1 MTATLKAGPGA
12 IPVIDVRAGEPAID
26 QTVVDEFGSACA
38 DLGFLVIGGHGI
50 GDDVITPMLEATR
63 TFFHLPTEAKER
75 YRSPFDNQFRGFTA
89 KSRYQDGPPDLK
101 EGFQVSLFDTADDM
115 RTAGYSEEF
124 AAEFEPNIWPGEPA
138 DFQNAWRTYLDRV
151 RDLGDYL
158 MRIAALALD
167 LPENWFED
175 KFSRQSSYLLG
186 NYYPAQ
192 DSAPLAGQ
200 QRLHAHTDFGAFTIL
215 YQENDLG
222 GLEVLRRDGSWLRV
236 PAIPGTFIVNLGDM
250 LANWTNDRWVATMHR
265 VRNTEEAEA
274 GSERIS
280 VPFFQHPNLD
290 AIIETI
296 PTCLEPGEAPK
307 YAPIM
312 WRDWGKH
319 RMSEVKK

>member
-1 MTATLKAGPGA
+1 MTALLRSGPGA
-12 IPVIDVRAGEPAID
+12 IPVIDVRADDPHPSPA
-26 QTVVDEFGSACA
+26 VVNEFGSACA

-50 GDDVITPMLEATR
+50 DDDVIVPMLDATR
-63 TFFHLPTEAKER
+63 HFFALSTENKEK
-75 YRSPFDNQFRGFTA
+75 YRSPLDNQFRGFTA

-115 RTAGYSEEF
+115 RAAGYPAEF
-124 AAEFEPNIWPGEPA
+124 VTEFEPNIWPAEPEG
-138 DFQNAWRTYLDRV
+138 FQIAWRTYLGRV

-167 LPENWFED
+167 LPENWFAPM
-175 KFSRQSSYLLG
+175 FSRQSSYLLA

-192 DSAPLAGQ
+192 EVAPLAGQ
-200 QRLHAHTDFGAFTIL
+200 QRLHPHTDFGAFTIL

-236 PAIPGTFIVNLGDM
+236 PAIPGTFVVNLGDM

-265 VRNTEEAEA
+265 VRNTDSAEA
-274 GSERIS
+274 ASDRVS

-290 AIIETI
+290 AVIETI
-296 PTCLEPGEAPK
+296 PTCLAAGEAPRH
-307 YAPIM
+307 APIM

-319 RMSEVKK
+319 RMSEVTK

>member
-1 MTATLKAGPGA
+1 MSTMLNAGPGA
-12 IPVIDVRAGEPAID
+12 IPVIDVRALDVHPS

-38 DLGFLVIGGHGI
+38 DLGFLVISGHGI
-50 GDDVITPMLEATR
+50 GDDVIAPMLDATKK
-63 TFFHLPTEAKER
+63 FFALPTDAKEAH
-75 YRSPFDNQFRGFTA
+75 RSPFGNQFRGFTA
-89 KSRYQDGPPDLK
+89 QSRYQDGPPDLK

-115 RTAGYSEEF
+115 RSAGYSDEF
-124 AAEFEPNIWPGEPA
+124 AAEFEPNIWPSQPGE
-138 DFQNAWRTYLDRV
+138 FQHAWRTYLDRV

-158 MRIAALALD
+158 MRIAALALE

-192 DSAPLAGQ
+192 DASPLAGQ

-215 YQENDLG
+215 YQDNDLG

-265 VRNTEEAEA
+265 VRNTEESEA
-274 GSERIS
+274 GSDRIS

-290 AIIETI
+290 AMIETI

-307 YAPIM
+307 HAPIM

-319 RMSEVKK
+319 RMSEVTK

>member
-1 MTATLKAGPGA
+1 MSTPLSPDPGA
-12 IPVIDVRAGEPAID
+12 IPVIDLRALDLHPSQSVID
-26 QTVVDEFGSACA
+26 QFGSACS
-38 DLGFLVIGGHGI
+38 DLGFLVISGHGI
-50 GDDVITPMLEATR
+50 GDDVIAPMLDATKG
-63 TFFHLPTEAKER
+63 FFTLASEVKEQ

-89 KSRYQDGPPDLK
+89 QSRYQDGPPDLK

-115 RTAGYSEEF
+115 RAAGYADEF
-124 AAEFEPNIWPGEPA
+124 AEGFEPNIWPSQPG
-138 DFQNAWRTYLDRV
+138 DFQSAWRTYLDRV
-151 RDLGDYL
+151 RALGDYL
-158 MRIAALALD
+158 MRIAACALD

-192 DSAPLAGQ
+192 EAAPVAGQ

-215 YQENDLG
+215 YQDNDLG

-236 PAIPGTFIVNLGDM
+236 PAVPGTFIVNLGDM

-265 VRNTEEAEA
+265 VRNTEESEA

-290 AIIETI
+290 AMIETI

-307 YAPIM
+307 HAPTL
-312 WRDWGKH
+312 WRDWGKQ
-319 RMSEVKK
+319 RMSEVTK